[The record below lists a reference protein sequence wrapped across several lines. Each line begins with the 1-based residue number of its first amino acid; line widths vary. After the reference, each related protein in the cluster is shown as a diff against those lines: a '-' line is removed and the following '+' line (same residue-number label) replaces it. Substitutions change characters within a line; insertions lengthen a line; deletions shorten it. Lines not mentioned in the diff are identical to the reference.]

1 MSKHKVMIVNDS
13 NVIRKYLS
21 EIICSFGDCE
31 ICGSHSTGK
40 NALEY
45 LKHQK
50 PDVIILDLEMP
61 VLDGIS
67 FLEKFSNNNKI
78 PVIIMS
84 VYVNDQTEILKIAF
98 ELGATDA
105 IGLPKDSSK
114 EEVVKFSTLLHSKI
128 IKSRLV
134 STHTKLKGD

>member
-13 NVIRKYLS
+13 NAIRKYLS
-21 EIICSFGDCE
+21 EIIVSYGDCE
-31 ICGSHSTGK
+31 MCGSHSTGK

-45 LKHQK
+45 MKHQK

-67 FLEKFSNNNKI
+67 FLENIPKNNKI

-84 VYVNDQTEILKIAF
+84 VYANDQAEILKVAF
-98 ELGATDA
+98 DLGATDS

-114 EEVVKFSTLLHSKI
+114 EEMAKLSTLLHSKI
-128 IKSRLV
+128 IKSSLV
-134 STHTKLKGD
+134 SSPTKLK

>member
-1 MSKHKVMIVNDS
+1 MIVNDS
-13 NVIRKYLS
+13 NAIRKYLT

-31 ICGSHSTGK
+31 IRGSHSTGK

-61 VLDGIS
+61 ILDGLS
-67 FLEKFSNNNKI
+67 FLESLSKNHKI

-84 VYVNDQTEILKIAF
+84 VYVNEQTEILKSAF
-98 ELGATDA
+98 ELGATDS
-105 IGLPKDSSK
+105 IGLPKDSSRT
-114 EEVVKFSTLLHSKI
+114 ETVKFSTLLHSKI
-128 IKSRLV
+128 IKTILV
-134 STHTKLKGD
+134 SSITKFK